1 MPNLTRRQLL
11 AASAGLPIV
20 GAALPGAAL
29 AGVSAS
35 DRLFVFVFAM
45 GGWNVP
51 SFFAPLFGYKG
62 VDMEPSAEEAL
73 SGDIPWVYHPDR
85 PSMRTFIENNYH
97 RVAFLQGVQIPS
109 VSHSVCRALAFTGTI
124 RGERADWATLIAAG
138 QADRFALPH
147 LILSGPSYAG
157 DYGGLVGYLGSENRL
172 LGLLNGDLL
181 LQSDQGIAPPADA
194 VSSAIDTWLGEAGR
208 RRIARART
216 TQEADMLQ
224 KYVDSLTTLEQLKVQ
239 RDVLDM
245 EVGNTA
251 MSEIP
256 LITRVL
262 SSGLSRCVT
271 TSWPAQR
278 GRDDW
283 DSHAADEGRQTYR
296 YEHLGSDL
304 LSLMD
309 ALDRTEGTAGGTL
322 ADQTTVVVF
331 SEMGRTPA
339 LNSVAGRDHWPYT
352 TTMLI
357 GGGFTA
363 NRVIGGWSTG
373 FTGLGID
380 RTTGEIDENA
390 ALVGMDSVGAT
401 LLAMADI
408 DPADVLPES
417 AAPILGMVD

>member
-1 MPNLTRRQLL
+1 MPNPTRRQLL
-11 AASAGLPIV
+11 AASAGLPLL
-20 GAALPGAAL
+20 GAGLPGTAL

-35 DRLFVFVFAM
+35 DRLFIFVFAM

-51 SFFAPLFGYKG
+51 SFFAPLFGYEG
-62 VDMEPSAEEAL
+62 IDMEARAEEAL
-73 SGDIPWVYHPDR
+73 AGNIPWVYHPDR
-85 PSMRTFIENNYH
+85 PSMRTFIESAYD

-124 RGERADWATLIAAG
+124 RGERADWATLIAAA
-138 QADRFALPH
+138 QADRYALPH
-147 LILSGPSYAG
+147 LIVSGPSYAG
-157 DYGGLVGYLGSENRL
+157 EYGGLVGYLGSENRL

-181 LQSDQGIAPPADA
+181 LQSDQAIAPPPDS
-194 VSSAIDTWLGEAGR
+194 VSSAIDAWLGDAGR

-216 TQEADMLQ
+216 TQEAEMLQ

-245 EVGNTA
+245 TIGSTA
-251 MSEIP
+251 TSEIP

-283 DSHAADEGRQTYR
+283 DSHAADEPRQTLR
-296 YEHLGSDL
+296 FQQLGSDL
-304 LSLMD
+304 LSLLQ
-309 ALDRTEGTAGGTL
+309 ALDRTEGPAGGTL
-322 ADQTTVVVF
+322 ADQTTIVVF

-339 LNSVAGRDHWPYT
+339 LNGVAGRDHWPYST
-352 TTMLI
+352 AMLI

-373 FTGLGID
+373 FTGRGVD
-380 RTTGEIDENA
+380 RTTGEIDDNA

-408 DPADVLPES
+408 DPRDVLPES
-417 AAPILGMVD
+417 ASPILGMLD